1 MPRSFTESE
10 SAAIRGSLLAAGAES
25 FARRG
30 LRATTVESLARSAGI
45 SKGAF
50 YRFFDS
56 KEGLFLDLLTSYEQ
70 TRHSQ
75 IEAAVRADP
84 ARGVEVLIDS
94 AIHAA
99 RDSPLVGVAMSEE
112 GLALLRSMSIPERE
126 ALLSRDERLVDRVLT
141 VLAEAGVELDVSR
154 SLLVGLLR
162 SLVFLGWHRAE
173 IGDDLTDEVA
183 TWLAPTLRGALL
195 PGTLS

>member
-1 MPRSFTESE
+1 M
-10 SAAIRGSLLAAGAES
+10 
-25 FARRG
+25 
-30 LRATTVESLARSAGI
+30 ARSVGI

-70 TRHSQ
+70 TRHAQ
-75 IEAAVRADP
+75 IEAAVRAEP

-94 AIHAA
+94 AINAA

-112 GLALLRSMSIPERE
+112 GLALLRSISLPERE

-183 TWLAPTLRGALL
+183 TWLSPTLRGALL

>member
-1 MPRSFTESE
+1 MSRPGT
-10 SAAIRGSLLAAGAES
+10 A
-25 FARRG
+25 
-30 LRATTVESLARSAGI
+30 
-45 SKGAF
+45 
-50 YRFFDS
+50 
-56 KEGLFLDLLTSYEQ
+56 
-70 TRHSQ
+70 Q

-99 RDSPLVGVAMSEE
+99 NGKPLVGVAMSEE

-126 ALLSRDERLVDRVLT
+126 ALLRRDERLVDRVLT

-183 TWLAPTLRGALL
+183 AWLAPTLRGALL
-195 PGTLS
+195 PGASRDRGDHGPGPDSACSETFGRSTRST